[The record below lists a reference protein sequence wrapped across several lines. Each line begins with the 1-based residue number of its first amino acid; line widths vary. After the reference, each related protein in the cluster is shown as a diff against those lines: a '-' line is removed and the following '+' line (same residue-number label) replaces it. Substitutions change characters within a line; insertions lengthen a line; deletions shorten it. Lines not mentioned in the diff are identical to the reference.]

1 MPANKMGPPCPSCG
15 SHLTDV
21 VSTNRTADRG
31 FWRLRKCPACDH
43 RFHTVQQ
50 PEMVVV
56 DGTVTWL
63 ADSKGKHRTAQ
74 VDWRWYEAG

>member
-1 MPANKMGPPCPSCG
+1 MATNKMGPPCPNCG

-21 VSTNRTADRG
+21 ASTNRTVDRG
-31 FWRLRKCPACDH
+31 FWRLRKCPCCNH

-50 PEMVVV
+50 PEILEVK
-56 DGTVTWL
+56 GTVTWL
-63 ADSKGKHRTAQ
+63 AKGKRRTAQ